1 MMDDTLRRELVNR
14 LSDVIGSERLSTSGS
29 DLIGCAS
36 DMTENEPHPPDVLVF
51 AENAEHVQKILALAG
66 ELGVPVVPRVYNT
79 NLGGLAI
86 PEEGGILLDLTRMN
100 RIIEIDPSDLYM
112 VIEPGVTQEDV
123 RKRLESD
130 FPDLRFGY
138 SLAPP
143 EVSVLANCL
152 MDGLVNLSYRFGA
165 MGQWLNG
172 LEVVLPGGEVVRTGS
187 SAAVDSW
194 HGEPPLPHMTALFLN
209 SFGTGGVVTKAAVQL
224 WPKPVFEE
232 RFFVLCRDVAGTDSL
247 MRELA
252 KSGLPDDIGVL
263 SWPLGKLLFGN
274 TKPLYRGDDEPLFFV
289 YTSLS
294 SPRQAILE
302 EKVAFLDEAVAKQ
315 KSAGHGMEMPLGVS
329 DLLQIEPSFAKFSEF
344 PTRLDFLLD
353 HGGGGLTWVGT
364 YGPSSRWVE
373 GVEAGMALL
382 EKNDMPPI
390 VVTRPMWGGHYIVLR
405 FIVMFDREDRGD
417 VARVRKLCR
426 SLYEEVIELGFIPYK
441 TPPWAY
447 RLLAERMDPAFRR
460 LMKGVK
466 DLLDPKGIMNPN
478 KWPV

>member
-1 MMDDTLRRELVNR
+1 MDEALRREFAAR
-14 LSDVIGSERLSTSGS
+14 LSDILGEDGVSTAGS
-29 DLIGCAS
+29 DLVAAAS
-36 DMTENEPHPPDVLVF
+36 DMTENEPHPPDVLAF
-51 AENAEHVQKILALAG
+51 ARHPEQIPKVLALAH
-66 ELGVPVVPRVYNT
+66 ELGVPVIPRVYNT

-86 PEEGGILLDLTRMN
+86 AGRGGLLLDLTGMN
-100 RIIEIDPSDLYM
+100 RILEVNEEDLYM

-123 RKRLESD
+123 RTLLDSD
-130 FPDLRFGY
+130 HPGLRFGY

-187 SAAVDSW
+187 AAAVDSW
-194 HGEPPLPHMTALFLN
+194 HGDPPLPHLTALFLN
-209 SFGTGGVVTKAAVQL
+209 SFGTGGVVTRAAVQL
-224 WPKPVFEE
+224 WPKPAFEE
-232 RFFVLCRDVAGTDSL
+232 RFFVLCRDFSGTNAL

-252 KSGLPDDIGVL
+252 RSGLPDDIGVL

-274 TKPLYRGDDEPLFFV
+274 TKPTWRGEEEPLFFF

-294 SPRQAILE
+294 SPREAILE
-302 EKVAFLDEAVAKQ
+302 EKKAFLEEAVAKERR
-315 KSAGHGMEMPLGVS
+315 AGHGMEMPLAVA
-329 DLLQIEPSFAKFSEF
+329 DLVKIEPSFAKFSEF
-344 PTRLDFLLD
+344 PARLDFLLD
-353 HGGGGLTWVGT
+353 HGGGGLTWIGT
-364 YGPSSRWVE
+364 YGPSSHWRE
-373 GVEAGMALL
+373 GVEAGMSIL
-382 EKNDMPPI
+382 EKSGRPPI

-405 FIVMFDREDRGD
+405 FIVMFDREDRGE
-417 VARVRKLCR
+417 VAKVRKICR
-426 SLYEEVIELGFIPYK
+426 ALYEEVIELGFIPYK

-447 RLLAERMDPAFRR
+447 RLLAERMDPVFRR

-466 DLLDPKGIMNPN
+466 DLLDPKGIMNPD